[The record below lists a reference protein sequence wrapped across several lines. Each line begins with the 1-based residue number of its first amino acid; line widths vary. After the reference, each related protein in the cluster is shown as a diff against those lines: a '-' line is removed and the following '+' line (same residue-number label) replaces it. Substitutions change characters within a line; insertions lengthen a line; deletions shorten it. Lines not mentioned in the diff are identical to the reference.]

1 MSAILVQ
8 RWFLNQNDRMDLLGP
23 PALSIV
29 VPYRDRPAHLA
40 RFTEHVAA
48 YFERDKAD
56 RHIPYR
62 VLIVEQLDGL
72 PFNLGALRN
81 IGFTLGAAAS
91 AYTCFHDLD
100 YLPIWADYAWCEAA
114 TPLVWYGAESRPVA
128 PGRSPNRVGHTL
140 DSFWGG
146 AVLMPNAAFAAIDGY
161 SNGYWGWGSEDVDLE
176 RRCRAAGLPTGRR
189 RGTYLALDH
198 DSRGFRLDCELREIA
213 RLNQRRLAAR
223 WAAGATPEPD
233 GLSTLAYTET
243 RRERLALTGRGLW
256 ERIGVH
262 LEMTPGPEV
271 FAALE
276 ADAAVG

>member
-1 MSAILVQ
+1 MTGWTCSARRLS
-8 RWFLNQNDRMDLLGP
+8 
-23 PALSIV
+23 ALWCRI
-29 VPYRDRPAHLA
+29 RDRPAHLA

-62 VLIVEQLDGL
+62 VLIVEQLDAL

-100 YLPIWADYAWCEAA
+100 YLPIWADYTWCEAA

-161 SNGYWGWGSEDVDLE
+161 SNGYWGWGWRMWTSNG
-176 RRCRAAGLPTGRR
+176 AAAPRGCR
-189 RGTYLALDH
+189 RGGDGAPIWRSTTTAAA
-198 DSRGFRLDCELREIA
+198 SAWIA
-213 RLNQRRLAAR
+213 SCAR
-223 WAAGATPEPD
+223 
-233 GLSTLAYTET
+233 S
-243 RRERLALTGRGLW
+243 
-256 ERIGVH
+256 
-262 LEMTPGPEV
+262 PG
-271 FAALE
+271 
-276 ADAAVG
+276 